1 MRRSG
6 AQPVWRFWVQS
17 TGGATRKGQDLG
29 CGRADTWGDPNKV
42 ASVKNTPVLILYGDN
57 AKDHPR
63 WSKIRQGGVE
73 YAALLKS
80 AGGHVDVVDLPERG
94 VKGNSHMMM
103 MDRNS
108 DAVAGLIQG
117 WLVDREL
124 SE

>member
-1 MRRSG
+1 MERPT
-6 AQPVWRFWVQS
+6 A
-17 TGGATRKGQDLG
+17 TGGFGFKVLEARPEKVRALVAVEPTLG
-29 CGRADTWGDPNKV
+29 GDPNKV

-80 AGGHVDVVDLPERG
+80 AASRVDVVDLPERG

-108 DAVAGLIQG
+108 DVVAGLIQG